1 MIWIECSCFVIEKF
15 KLNRYRSKAALNAT
29 FKLISVVS
37 DWSWIKTFSCFV
49 FYFVNFFCVV
59 IFSFDLSIFFCLI
72 FCFHFDFVIE
82 HSNLNMAFCWPA
94 SSQNERN
101 KEKKCRWKMALKR
114 KMIQKIKSKLPL
126 LAVKHRIGSIL
137 LELMTNWLTIDL
149 RKKKKNR
156 RKWMK
161 WELNSLHSIVL
172 FSIKKFSTMKIE
184 NKSIIRHGIDTR
196 LSVDESSL
204 VWLMQMLQWNVPF

>member
-37 DWSWIKTFSCFV
+37 DWSLIKTFSCFV

-59 IFSFDLSIFFCLI
+59 IFSFNLSIFFVWFFVFILI
-72 FCFHFDFVIE
+72 SWLNTPIWIWLFVGRRVARM
-82 HSNLNMAFCWPA
+82 N
-94 SSQNERN
+94 RT
-101 KEKKCRWKMALKR
+101 KKKKCRWKMALKR

-149 RKKKKNR
+149 RNRKK
-156 RKWMK
+156 RKENGWNA
-161 WELNSLHSIVL
+161 NSTVCI
-172 FSIKKFSTMKIE
+172 
-184 NKSIIRHGIDTR
+184 
-196 LSVDESSL
+196 
-204 VWLMQMLQWNVPF
+204 Q